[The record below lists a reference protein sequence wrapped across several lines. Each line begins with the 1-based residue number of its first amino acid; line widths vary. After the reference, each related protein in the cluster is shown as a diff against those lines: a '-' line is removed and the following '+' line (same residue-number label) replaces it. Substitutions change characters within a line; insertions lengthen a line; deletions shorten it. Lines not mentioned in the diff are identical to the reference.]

1 MSAQSSPLG
10 TSSWALWPVGD
21 RYQLSPKWEESHA
34 DTDSTVRPQD
44 EKNRLD
50 LVGDYRASEVYFTLQ
65 LRDMDDPKNPVVPTE
80 EPVVEVFLERTEG
93 WIDSLEPVPV
103 MIQETAEPTDLEPDP
118 QPAWNGDVRIDI
130 DATTRAWLGY
140 ERTVSITI
148 DASFPSDAPQRI
160 RVGYG
165 SLVLRR

>member
-10 TSSWALWPVGD
+10 SSSWAFWPVGD

-44 EKNRLD
+44 EKNRLE
-50 LVGDYRASEVYFTLQ
+50 LVGDYRASVVYFILQ
-65 LRDMDDPKNPVVPTE
+65 LRDMNDPKNPVVPSE
-80 EPVVEVFLERTEG
+80 EPSVEVFLEREEG
-93 WIDSLEPVPV
+93 WIDSRMLTPVLV
-103 MIQETAEPTDLEPDP
+103 QETAEPDDLEPNP
-118 QPAWNGDVRIDI
+118 QPTWNGDVRIDI
-130 DATTRAWLGY
+130 GEATRAWLGY
-140 ERTVSITI
+140 ERPVSITI
-148 DASFPSDAPQRI
+148 DAAFPTDDPERI